1 MTTVPQPGEDE
12 SAPPFSASELRRR
25 FVALTD
31 LLSALRRL
39 LATSDTLQSERALLQ
54 TALSELAA
62 HLGLGACSVFMR
74 DGELLTCV
82 AGTGFEEVLS
92 QMLGNDS
99 TVRQRPA
106 PSAQFGLSEG
116 IMGRALVTGELQSCT
131 DTRNDPH
138 FKAMD
143 GSDAPAPIGS
153 LISIPLREGGA
164 VVGVLNV
171 SHPQASFFD
180 SWHQNALYLFAESL
194 AQLLRNFRL
203 ARTIDHKVA
212 AQTGA
217 LQQALAEAEKLR
229 ERFEQ
234 LAIVDELTGLHNR
247 RHFFHEAPRIVA
259 AAQRDGTPLSLV
271 IADLDEFKRVNDT
284 WGHTV
289 GDQVLVRAAEVIEAE
304 LRGGDLL
311 ARLGGEEFG
320 LLLTNTE
327 PAGAMHLVERI
338 NCRLPT
344 LPIHDP
350 TAAWQLTASFGIAE
364 LTSDL
369 NRLPVTD
376 VLGLLY
382 ARADKAMYQCKT
394 SGRARA
400 EVYRPDM
407 NLE

>member
-1 MTTVPQPGEDE
+1 
-12 SAPPFSASELRRR
+12 
-25 FVALTD
+25 
-31 LLSALRRL
+31 
-39 LATSDTLQSERALLQ
+39 
-54 TALSELAA
+54 
-62 HLGLGACSVFMR
+62 
-74 DGELLTCV
+74 
-82 AGTGFEEVLS
+82 
-92 QMLGNDS
+92 
-99 TVRQRPA
+99 
-106 PSAQFGLSEG
+106 
-116 IMGRALVTGELQSCT
+116 
-131 DTRNDPH
+131 
-138 FKAMD
+138 
-143 GSDAPAPIGS
+143 
-153 LISIPLREGGA
+153 
-164 VVGVLNV
+164 V
-171 SHPQASFFD
+171 SHTQAGFFD

-203 ARTIDHKVA
+203 VRSIDRKVA
-212 AQTGA
+212 AQTDA

-289 GDQVLVRAAEVIEAE
+289 GDQVLVRTAEVIETE

-320 LLLTNTE
+320 LLLPNTD
-327 PAGAMHLVERI
+327 PAGAMHLADRI
-338 NCRLPT
+338 NRRLPT
-344 LPIHDP
+344 LPIGDP
-350 TAAWQLTASFGIAE
+350 TAAWQLTGSFGIAE
-364 LTSDL
+364 LTPEL
-369 NRLPVTD
+369 NRLAVTD

-382 ARADKAMYQCKT
+382 ARADKAMYKCKT

-400 EVYRPDM
+400 EVYRPET

>member
-1 MTTVPQPGEDE
+1 MTTVPQPGEDD

-39 LATSDTLQSERALLQ
+39 LGASDTLQSERALLQ
-54 TALSELAA
+54 TALSELAT
-62 HLGLGACSVFMR
+62 HLSLGACSVFMR
-74 DGELLTCV
+74 DGELVTCV

-92 QMLGNDS
+92 RMLGNDS
-99 TVRQRPA
+99 TVPQRPE
-106 PSAQFGLSEG
+106 PSARFGLAEG
-116 IMGRALVTGELQSCT
+116 IMGRALATGELQSCT
-131 DTRNDPH
+131 DARNDPH
-138 FKAMD
+138 FKALD
-143 GSDAPAPIGS
+143 GADAPAPIGS

-171 SHPQASFFD
+171 SHPQAGFFD

-203 ARTIDHKVA
+203 VRTIDHKVA
-212 AQTGA
+212 AQTGV
-217 LQQALAEAEKLR
+217 LQQALAEAERLR

-247 RHFFHEAPRIVA
+247 RHFFQEAPRIVA
-259 AAQRDGTPLSLV
+259 AAQRDCAPLSLV
-271 IADLDEFKRVNDT
+271 IADLDQFKRINDT
-284 WGHTV
+284 WGHIV
-289 GDQVLVRAAEVIEAE
+289 GDQVLVRAAEVIETE

-311 ARLGGEEFG
+311 ARLGGEEFA
-320 LLLTNTE
+320 LLLPNTE
-327 PAGAMHLVERI
+327 PAGAMHLADRI
-338 NCRLPT
+338 NWRLPT
-344 LPIHDP
+344 LPIG
-350 TAAWQLTASFGIAE
+350 AASVAWQLTASFGIAQ
-364 LTSDL
+364 LTSEL

-382 ARADKAMYQCKT
+382 ARADKAMYKCKT

-400 EVYRPDM
+400 EVYRPEMD
-407 NLE
+407 LE